1 MSNNI
6 LTTLKVGIQELIDK
20 YPWLSIMYEYNQ
32 VRGVYLV
39 SYIFNKGVDTLDFIE
54 DSMKFENE
62 INTTFGINAPL
73 FCDNQELFQLTE
85 KAITVSQIT
94 FNPSGLV
101 TSNINEV
108 SWSFTEPLE
117 DIPIVANA
125 AYSLAA

>member
-6 LTTLKVGIQELIDK
+6 LITLKVGIQELIDK

-39 SYIFNKGVDTLDFIE
+39 SYIFNKGADTLDFIE

-85 KAITVSQIT
+85 KAVTMSQT
-94 FNPSGLV
+94 TSNRVLV
-101 TSNINEV
+101 ASNINEV

>member
-39 SYIFNKGVDTLDFIE
+39 SYIFNKGADTLDFIE

-85 KAITVSQIT
+85 KAVTMSQT
-94 FNPSGLV
+94 TSNRVLV
-101 TSNINEV
+101 ASNINEV

>member
-39 SYIFNKGVDTLDFIE
+39 SYIFNKGADTLDFIE

-85 KAITVSQIT
+85 KAVTMSQT
-94 FNPSGLV
+94 TSNRVLV
-101 TSNINEV
+101 ASNINEV
-108 SWSFTEPLE
+108 SWSFTGPLE